1 MTEKKHFVPWCP
13 RCGSQDISEYI
24 NGMPDFT
31 YYEKLEK
38 QGFKFIY
45 NGCVIDGTEQDFHCS
60 ACGSDYTWQEWH
72 ARRRKNR
79 ISDEVT
85 IIDDSVN
92 ESAFTSDNPDML
104 ATEADVDKILRA
116 LDKE

>member
-72 ARRRKNR
+72 ARRRKDR

-85 IIDDSVN
+85 TIDDSVN
-92 ESAFTSDNPDML
+92 ESAFTSDNPDTL